1 MTDKEI
7 IIDGVDVSECKYF
20 QSSCVPDYSGGYLYK
35 NVCRN
40 HGFYDCD
47 KKPCAFK
54 CIEYQK
60 QLKRKEQECEKLHER
75 IASIIYNLT
84 GGRLS
89 YSTYTLEAC
98 EQAYRDQLDIDV
110 EKATRELQVDVSKYK
125 QALDEIRQYRVCEIN
140 DVDGEEDDVILGI
153 IDEVME
159 L

>member
-1 MTDKEI
+1 MTDEEI
-7 IIDGVDVSECKYF
+7 IIDGVNVSECKYF

-60 QLKRKEQECEKLHER
+60 QLKRKEQE
-75 IASIIYNLT
+75 
-84 GGRLS
+84 
-89 YSTYTLEAC
+89 
-98 EQAYRDQLDIDV
+98 
-110 EKATRELQVDVSKYK
+110 REKYK

-140 DVDGEEDDVILGI
+140 DEDEEEGDVILGI
-153 IDEVME
+153 IDEVE
-159 L
+159 EQ

>member
-7 IIDGVDVSECKYF
+7 IIDGVDVSKCGYF
-20 QSSCVPDYSGGYLYK
+20 QSSCIPDYSGGYLYK

-60 QLKRKEQECEKLHER
+60 QLKHKEQELQAQRNFTAQEQRKIYCAAYDKTCE
-75 IASIIYNLT
+75 T
-84 GGRLS
+84 GNECKQKKCAFKDRL
-89 YSTYTLEAC
+89 
-98 EQAYRDQLDIDV
+98 
-110 EKATRELQVDVSKYK
+110 KYK

-159 L
+159 P

>member
-7 IIDGVDVSECKYF
+7 IIDGVDVSKCGYF
-20 QSSCVPDYSGGYLYK
+20 QSSCIPDYSGGYLYK

-60 QLKRKEQECEKLHER
+60 QLKHKEQELQAQRNFTAQEQRKIYCAAYDKTCE
-75 IASIIYNLT
+75 T
-84 GGRLS
+84 GNECKQKKCTFKDRL
-89 YSTYTLEAC
+89 
-98 EQAYRDQLDIDV
+98 
-110 EKATRELQVDVSKYK
+110 KYK

-159 L
+159 P

>member
-7 IIDGVDVSECKYF
+7 IIDGVDVSKCGYF
-20 QSSCVPDYSGGYLYK
+20 QSSCIPDYSVGYLYK

-60 QLKRKEQECEKLHER
+60 QLKHKEQELQAQRNFTAQEQRKIYCAAYDKTCE
-75 IASIIYNLT
+75 T
-84 GGRLS
+84 GNECKQKKCAFKDRL
-89 YSTYTLEAC
+89 
-98 EQAYRDQLDIDV
+98 
-110 EKATRELQVDVSKYK
+110 KYK

-159 L
+159 P

>member
-7 IIDGVDVSECKYF
+7 IIDGVDVSKCGYF
-20 QSSCVPDYSGGYLYK
+20 QSSCIPDYSGGYLYK

-60 QLKRKEQECEKLHER
+60 QLRHKEQELQAQRNFTAQEQRKIYCAAYDKTCE
-75 IASIIYNLT
+75 T
-84 GGRLS
+84 GNECKQKKCAFKDRL
-89 YSTYTLEAC
+89 
-98 EQAYRDQLDIDV
+98 
-110 EKATRELQVDVSKYK
+110 KYK

-159 L
+159 P

>member
-7 IIDGVDVSECKYF
+7 IIDGVDVSKCGYF

-60 QLKRKEQECEKLHER
+60 QLKHKEQELQAQRNFTAQEQRKIYCAAYDKTCE
-75 IASIIYNLT
+75 T
-84 GGRLS
+84 GNECKQKKCAFKDRL
-89 YSTYTLEAC
+89 
-98 EQAYRDQLDIDV
+98 
-110 EKATRELQVDVSKYK
+110 KYK

-159 L
+159 P

>member
-7 IIDGVDVSECKYF
+7 IIDGVDVSKCGYF
-20 QSSCVPDYSGGYLYK
+20 QSSCIPDYSGGYLYK

-60 QLKRKEQECEKLHER
+60 QLKHKEQELQAQRNFTAQEQRKIYCAAYDKTCE
-75 IASIIYNLT
+75 T
-84 GGRLS
+84 GNECKQKKCAFKDRL
-89 YSTYTLEAC
+89 
-98 EQAYRDQLDIDV
+98 
-110 EKATRELQVDVSKYK
+110 KYK
-125 QALDEIRQYRVCEIN
+125 QALDEIRKYRVCEIN

-159 L
+159 P

>member
-60 QLKRKEQECEKLHER
+60 QLKHKEEECEKLHER

>member
-7 IIDGVDVSECKYF
+7 IIDGVDVSKCGYF
-20 QSSCVPDYSGGYLYK
+20 QSSCIPDYSGGYLYK

-60 QLKRKEQECEKLHER
+60 QLKRKEQELQAQRNFTAQEQRKIYCAAYDKTCE
-75 IASIIYNLT
+75 T
-84 GGRLS
+84 GNECKQKKCAFKDRL
-89 YSTYTLEAC
+89 
-98 EQAYRDQLDIDV
+98 
-110 EKATRELQVDVSKYK
+110 KYK

-159 L
+159 P